1 MNRLQIILSGA
12 VLAFTHAGALA
23 QVPPSAADIGGYTG
37 LHAAAHAGDAAAVGK
52 LAAGGADLEKRDSY
66 GRTALHVAA
75 FASHEDAF
83 RALVRAGADVNALEH
98 DDYDAITIAAVANDV
113 RMLKLAIDLG
123 GDPKAM
129 TSPYDGTA
137 LIAAAHPGHVEVVKT
152 LIAAGS
158 PLDHVNNLVWTA
170 LIEAVVLGDGGER
183 HVEIVRALVEAGA
196 DKTIADRR
204 GTTPRQ
210 LAEQRG
216 YAAMVDLLK

>member
-1 MNRLQIILSGA
+1 VVVALSSPSA
-12 VLAFTHAGALA
+12 VA
-23 QVPPSAADIGGYTG
+23 QTPPSATEIAAYDG
-37 LHAAAHAGDAAAVGK
+37 LLAAAHNNDVAAAEK
-52 LAAGGADLEKRDSY
+52 LLAAGADPNRRDGA
-66 GRTALHVAA
+66 GRTPVHVAA
-75 FASHEDAF
+75 FAASYAVLPV
-83 RALVRAGADVNALEH
+83 LVRGGADIKEMEY
-98 DDYDAITIAAVANDV
+98 DRYDAITIAAVANDV